1 MINVNLDN
9 VKAADEY
16 KDVTAGGY
24 VAKIMDV
31 EVNQEKQYL
40 RLMLDIAEGEFKDYY
55 TDLYERKDFW
65 LLNLYR
71 SYKQKALPFFK
82 QFIDAVQA
90 SNPRYKW
97 NGDETKLINK
107 LVGIVL
113 QEEEYTKSTGEM
125 GVRLVVSKTLPV
137 SDIREGKFSV
147 PERKEMN
154 HGSLEEEKSPVPAA
168 PPNMEAAKEGFM
180 QVPDNMEEGLPF
192 N

>member
-9 VKAADEY
+9 VQAADEY

-147 PERKEMN
+147 PERKELN
-154 HGSLEEEKSPVPAA
+154 HGSLEEKKAPAPA
-168 PPNMEAAKEGFM
+168 MPPNMEAVKEGFM
-180 QVPDNMEEGLPF
+180 QIPDNMEEGLPF